1 LLSRCLA
8 VAVFVLI
15 RPDILRVFL
24 FAVCLRVGIFIITY
38 EDAETLD
45 QSPYGQSAVSPA
57 KRNASSTTGKRTG
70 LVVFGRKLLRS
81 AGPDPGQIRDA
92 AQGPERRDAD
102 QRRSRQFRDF
112 PAGFLQGPAG
122 LRARRP
128 GGPNSPTTRT
138 ETRPQVDRGSSGVRE
153 AYPHSGAGYD
163 NAGASA
169 KNSEEVFLPGAPQD
183 RGASTGKRGNDHTL
197 ALVRLV
203 LGIIFFMH
211 GAQKTLA

>member
-1 LLSRCLA
+1 MKTQKRLTKVPTAKVQALRQSGTLHRRPGNVQDWLFLEESFFDPQDLTQVKYEMLRRVQKDEMPISA
-8 VAVFVLI
+8 VAASF
-15 RPDILRVFL
+15 
-24 FAVCLRVGIFIITY
+24 GI
-38 EDAETLD
+38 
-45 QSPYGQSAVSPA
+45 S
-57 KRNASSTTGKRTG
+57 
-70 LVVFGRKLLRS
+70 
-81 AGPDPGQIRDA
+81 
-92 AQGPERRDAD
+92 
-102 QRRSRQFRDF
+102 